1 MSQSSNI
8 LLRAIN
14 YDHTLVLAIELSNKS
29 WVLAAQVPGLP
40 RTKAQRTIEPNK
52 TALLA
57 AIDGYRARAAALG
70 YSVERVITTY
80 EAGWS
85 GFWLARWLVAQGI
98 EVHVVQPSSVPV
110 DRRMRRAKSDGID
123 AELLLRTLLAWLRG
137 EPRVCSMVPI
147 PDEADEDA
155 RRCVRER
162 TELLS
167 DRVGLTNRIG
177 AVLAT
182 LGVGDYNPLLQSRR
196 RRLTE
201 LRTGLGEPIPPNAL
215 TKIERL
221 LARLELVLAQIA
233 ELERKRDE
241 VAAAD
246 APDRAGK
253 MIQQLTSLRGIGV
266 QSATV
271 LVREAFVRNFS
282 NGKALGSYAGLTST
296 PYSSGGIDREQGIGK
311 AGNRRLRTVMVE
323 LAWLWQRYQPG
334 AAQVAWFRDRVGST
348 GRRIRKVMVV
358 ALARKLLIALW
369 RFVIDGVV
377 PEGAVMKPSI
387 QPSPE
392 PGSTATALQA
402 GESEGTSPIFGVAP
416 SVVLKSGAVPSKL
429 SRPECGTVAG
439 TVIPPDV
446 RLAGEALRERE
457 LTSDQHRQKNP

>member
-1 MSQSSNI
+1 MSRSSNI
-8 LLRAIN
+8 LLPAIS

-52 TALLA
+52 NALLA
-57 AIDGYRARAAALG
+57 AIDGYRARAAAVG
-70 YSVERVITTY
+70 YTVDRVITTY

-85 GFWLARWLVAQGI
+85 GFWLARWLMAQGV

-110 DRRMRRAKSDGID
+110 DRRLRRAKSDGID

-155 RRCVRER
+155 RRSVRER

-182 LGVGDYNPLLQSRR
+182 LGVNDYNPLLQSRR
-196 RRLTE
+196 RRLAE

-215 TKIERL
+215 AKIERL

-233 ELERKRDE
+233 ELERERDE

-253 MIQQLTSLRGIGV
+253 MIQQLASLRGIGV

-271 LVREAFVRNFS
+271 LVREAFVRHFA

-296 PYSSGGIDREQGIGK
+296 PYSSGGINREQGIGK

-334 AAQVAWFRDRVGST
+334 AAQVVWFRDRVGST

-369 RFVIDGVV
+369 RFVIDGVM

-387 QPSPE
+387 
-392 PGSTATALQA
+392 
-402 GESEGTSPIFGVAP
+402 
-416 SVVLKSGAVPSKL
+416 
-429 SRPECGTVAG
+429 
-439 TVIPPDV
+439 
-446 RLAGEALRERE
+446 
-457 LTSDQHRQKNP
+457 